1 MSLSQAWLVAGGAIF
16 AILGALHA
24 LYTFLDEKRP
34 RRLVPDDPKVIEAM
48 AASGVRLSRGGTTMW
63 RAWVG
68 FNYSHSLGAVMF
80 GAACILLGVTLKIYS
95 PPRAFLFVPV
105 AIATLYVLLAVR
117 YWFRIPVI
125 GTAIATF
132 CFVAAWVTY

>member
-1 MSLSQAWLVAGGAIF
+1 MSLSQTWLVAGGAIF
-16 AILGALHA
+16 AVLGALHA

-34 RRLVPDDPKVIEAM
+34 RRLAPDDPKVIEAM
-48 AASGVRLSRGGTTMW
+48 AASSVRLSRGGTTMW

-68 FNYSHSLGAVMF
+68 FNYSHSLGAAMF
-80 GAACILLGVTLKIYS
+80 GAACILLGLTLKVYA

-105 AIATLYVLLAVR
+105 AIGSLYALLAVR

-125 GTAIATF
+125 GIALATF
-132 CFVAAWVTY
+132 CFVAAWLTY

>member
-1 MSLSQAWLVAGGAIF
+1 MSLSQTWLIAGGAIF
-16 AILGALHA
+16 AFLGALHA

-48 AASGVRLSRGGTTMW
+48 AASNVRLSRGGTTMW

-80 GAACILLGVTLKIYS
+80 GAACIMLGLALKAYS
-95 PPRAFLFVPV
+95 PPRAFLFLPV
-105 AIATLYVLLAVR
+105 AIATAYALLAVR
-117 YWFRIPVI
+117 YWFRIPAI
-125 GTAIATF
+125 GIGIAGF
-132 CFVAAWVTY
+132 CFVAAWLTY